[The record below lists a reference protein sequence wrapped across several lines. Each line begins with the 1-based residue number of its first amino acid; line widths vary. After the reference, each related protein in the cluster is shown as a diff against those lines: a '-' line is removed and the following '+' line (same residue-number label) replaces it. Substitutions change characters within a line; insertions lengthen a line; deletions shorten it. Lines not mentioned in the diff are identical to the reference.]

1 MGGREM
7 RRVTI
12 FLPVGTD
19 EEVLA
24 ASAVREWLLHEVG
37 ATMSLIE
44 PPAFEGWW
52 QSDERGWVLDIISL
66 LIIDVP
72 FSVEEISQF
81 VRFLS
86 AEISYRYIIAGSTQ
100 DELGI
105 SVSDLLL

>member
-1 MGGREM
+1 M

-19 EEVLA
+19 EEVRA
-24 ASAVREWLLHEVG
+24 ASAVREWLQEEVA

-52 QSDERGWVLDIISL
+52 HSSERGWILDIISM

-72 FSVEEISQF
+72 FADDIAKF
-81 VRFLS
+81 VSLLS
-86 AEISYRYIIAGSTQ
+86 AEIAYRYIVAGSGQ
-100 DELGI
+100 DEMGI
-105 SVSDLLL
+105 SVSDLILTTY